1 MASSRSSS
9 RMKLR
14 TFASPLFL
22 LFVFFG
28 PSHEASATTKPN
40 IILFLVD
47 DLGWADIG
55 ANNPKTF
62 YETPN
67 VDRLAASGM
76 RFTQGYAACP
86 VCSPTRGSIM
96 TGKVPPRFGV
106 TDFIPGMR
114 NGKLLSAPNATQLPL
129 AEVTLAETLREA
141 GYTTAH
147 FGKWHL
153 GGEGF
158 YPEDQGFDR
167 NFGGLD
173 KGGPYGGGKYFSPYG
188 NPKLSDGPPGEHLPD
203 RLASECIKFMNE
215 AGDKPFFA
223 NFWFYDVHTPLM
235 ARADLKAKYEKKA
248 QSAPAD
254 TWGQEREREVRQVQR
269 HAVYA
274 GMVEAMDQAVG
285 RVLTALEKSGKA
297 DNTIVIFTT
306 DNGGLSTSEGSP
318 TSNLPFRA
326 GKGWLY
332 EGGIRVP
339 FIFRA
344 PGITKAGVTSD
355 IPIMST
361 DIYPTLLDLAGLPQK
376 PDQHRDGVSLKPALT
391 GGALAARTLQWHY
404 PHYGNQGGAPSG
416 CIRDGDWKLIEWYE
430 DDRAELFNI
439 REDMGEKTDLASGMP
454 DRVKE
459 LTAKLHTWRE
469 SVGGLMPKPNPNWSP
484 NQPEP
489 KKGAKKK
496 KAPNEN

>member
-1 MASSRSSS
+1 M
-9 RMKLR
+9 LR
-14 TFASPLFL
+14 FL
-22 LFVFFG
+22 LLFSLISVV
-28 PSHEASATTKPN
+28 STVAHTADAKRPN

-67 VDRLAASGM
+67 VDRIAATGM
-76 RFTQGYAACP
+76 RFTQGYSACP

-96 TGKVPPRFGV
+96 TGQVPPRFGI
-106 TDFIPGMR
+106 TDYIPGMR
-114 NGKLLSAPNATQLPL
+114 NAKLLSAPNALQLPL
-129 AEVTLAETLREA
+129 AEVTVAEALREA

-158 YPEDQGFDR
+158 FPEDQGFDK
-167 NFGGLD
+167 NFGGID
-173 KGGPYGGGKYFSPYG
+173 KGGPYGGNKYFSPYG

-203 RLASECIKFMNE
+203 RLATECIKFMNE

-235 ARADLKAKYEKKA
+235 ARPDLEAKYKTKA
-248 QSAPAD
+248 ESVPPD
-254 TWGQEREREVRQVQR
+254 SLGKEREREVREVQR

-285 RVLTALEKSGKA
+285 RVMTALEKNGKA
-297 DNTIVIFTT
+297 DNTIVIFTA

-318 TSNLPFRA
+318 TSNLPLRA

-332 EGGIRVP
+332 EGGIRVAY
-339 FIFRA
+339 IIRA
-344 PGITKAGVTSD
+344 PGLTKAGSTCYTPV
-355 IPIMST
+355 MST
-361 DIYPTLLDLAGLPQK
+361 DFYPTLLDLSGLPLRPQ
-376 PDQHRDGVSLKPALT
+376 QHRDGVSLKPLLA
-391 GGALAARTLQWHY
+391 GGAIPARPFFWHY

-416 CIRDGDWKLIEWYE
+416 CVRDGDWKLIEWYE
-430 DDRAELFNI
+430 DNRAELFNI
-439 REDMGEKTDLASGMP
+439 HDDISEKADLASQMH

-469 SVGGLMPKPNPNWSP
+469 SVGGIMPKPNPDWKP
-484 NQPEP
+484 GQEA
-489 KKGAKKK
+489 AKKK
-496 KAPNEN
+496 GKKAK